1 MPGTDYYSPVL
12 KKDIEKAIKAFSKT
26 SNFTMAVKS
35 DGAGGIEIE
44 SITPEVFRIDIKM
57 PSGLRTRALKTESSV
72 NLLKIATVIYNNE
85 VESKP
90 EAGKGKV
97 IVFLGNEKM
106 EYDFQVH
113 SIFFDPT
120 IDLEDTKMSAD
131 ISTSDDNMIRRLMQD
146 GVLSFYLSGKLTE
159 NKDKEVETIVIT
171 KISAH
176 VDQTAYAK
184 RFQKVKEKSGIVD
197 DLIIKDKIF
206 NEPNVDMSK
215 VVKAVD
221 AWNKFRKTIPTP
233 KDVVMV
239 DDELKKK
246 ETSVFAKWR
255 KALKSKLT

>member
-1 MPGTDYYSPVL
+1 MP
-12 KKDIEKAIKAFSKT
+12 T
-26 SNFTMAVKS
+26 SWAYNSGATKEQIARAVSAFTMAIKS

-44 SITPEVFRIDIKM
+44 SITPETFQIEVKL
-57 PSGLRTRALKTESSV
+57 PSGLRVRALKTESSV
-72 NLLKIATVIYNNE
+72 NLLKVSTVIYNNDL
-85 VESKP
+85 ESKP
-90 EAGKGKV
+90 ELGKGKV

-106 EYDFQVH
+106 EYDFRVH

-120 IDLEDTKMSAD
+120 IDLEDTKITAN

-146 GVLSFYLSGKLTE
+146 EVLSFYLSGKLTE
-159 NKDKEVETIVIT
+159 NKNKEVETIVIS
-171 KISAH
+171 KVSPH

-184 RFQKVKEKSGIVD
+184 RFQKVKEKSGIMD

-206 NEPNVDMSK
+206 NEPNLDMSK
-215 VVKAVD
+215 IVKAVD
-221 AWNKFRKTIPTP
+221 AWNKFRKNVPTP

-246 ETSVFAKWR
+246 EASVFSKWR